1 MLLRRQPGKWKDKK
15 KKGTKNKVKKS
26 VRKKQLSVKKKTCII
41 TKTQQKI
48 KAKTGSENEE
58 KSLLKEN
65 IVTPLRLKIKK

>member
-48 KAKTGSENEE
+48 KAKTGSEDGRNG
-58 KSLLKEN
+58 
-65 IVTPLRLKIKK
+65 PQR